1 MKEGPKVVK
10 YAISLNFKDS
20 FYIDSKG
27 KYILLKSK
35 IGTTRYACK
44 IIKDTYLE
52 DFFMK
57 PVNSNVFS
65 IVYVRIFQE
74 KISDCAEID
83 GSNLAT
89 KVCALPYKTGYLL
102 LPLLHVY

>member
-1 MKEGPKVVK
+1 M
-10 YAISLNFKDS
+10 
-20 FYIDSKG
+20 
-27 KYILLKSK
+27 KSK

-44 IIKDTYLE
+44 IIKDIYL
-52 DFFMK
+52 DFFKK

-74 KISDCAEID
+74 KIFDCAEID

-89 KVCALPYKTGYLL
+89 KLCAFRIRQTGYLL
-102 LPLLHVY
+102 LPLLHEY